1 MVIYEEIDPQV
12 RVDQG
17 DIFSDIYF
25 PAIEA
30 HVNAVI
36 VTPTCDLEHDKAQFI
51 KFISTVE
58 LTFVIKII
66 ADSVGIDESVFTS
79 EGVISIGQYDS
90 LIKVLRRNTT
100 GDFLPRYYL
109 LPEYPD
115 LLPASYLDFQR
126 VFVVPFQQVIQEYLT
141 NRVAKV
147 ASPWREQFAT
157 QYAGYSMRVGTLD
170 YSDDELRTVLDTAGL
185 RLPTR

>member
-17 DIFSDIYF
+17 DILSDIYF

-30 HVNAVI
+30 NVNAVI

-66 ADSVGIDESVFTS
+66 ADSVGIDESVLTS
-79 EGVISIGQYDS
+79 KGIISIGQYNS

-100 GDFLPRYYL
+100 GDLLRRHYL
-109 LPEYPD
+109 LPEYPG

-126 VFVVPFQQVIQEYLT
+126 VFAVPFQQVIQEYLT

-147 ASPWREQFAT
+147 ASPWREQIAT
-157 QYAGYSMRVGTLD
+157 QYAGYSMRVGTPD

-185 RLPTR
+185 RLPIR

>member
-1 MVIYEEIDPQV
+1 MIIYENVESQA

-17 DIFSDIYF
+17 DVFKDIYL

-30 HVNAVI
+30 SVTGIV
-36 VTPTCDLEHDKAQFI
+36 VTPTCDLEQDKAQFV
-51 KFISTVE
+51 KFISAVE
-58 LTFVIKII
+58 LAFVIKII
-66 ADSVGIDESVFTS
+66 ADSVGIEESVSTS
-79 EGVISIGQYDS
+79 GDVISRDRYNN
-90 LIKVLRRNTT
+90 LIKVLRKNTT

-115 LLPASYLDFQR
+115 LLPALYLDFQR

-147 ASPWREQFAT
+147 ASPWREQIAAR
-157 QYAGYSMRVGTLD
+157 YAGYSLRVGTPD
-170 YSDDELRTVLDTAGL
+170 YSDDELRIVLDTAGL
-185 RLPTR
+185 TLPD

>member
-1 MVIYEEIDPQV
+1 MVIYEEIDPQG

-17 DIFSDIYF
+17 DILSDIYF

-66 ADSVGIDESVFTS
+66 ADSVGIC
-79 EGVISIGQYDS
+79 
-90 LIKVLRRNTT
+90 
-100 GDFLPRYYL
+100 
-109 LPEYPD
+109 
-115 LLPASYLDFQR
+115 
-126 VFVVPFQQVIQEYLT
+126 
-141 NRVAKV
+141 
-147 ASPWREQFAT
+147 
-157 QYAGYSMRVGTLD
+157 M
-170 YSDDELRTVLDTAGL
+170 
-185 RLPTR
+185 